1 MTVNDML
8 EQFEIQGVLRV
19 QCLNNET
26 DDMDIYYESDDCEH
40 ALVNRG
46 YEWLNSE
53 VKYMYPSTTYNRDDV
68 EIPQIV
74 IEIEIEY

>member
-1 MTVNDML
+1 
-8 EQFEIQGVLRV
+8 
-19 QCLNNET
+19 
-26 DDMDIYYESDDCEH
+26 MDIYYDSDDCEH

-74 IEIEIEY
+74 IEIKIEY